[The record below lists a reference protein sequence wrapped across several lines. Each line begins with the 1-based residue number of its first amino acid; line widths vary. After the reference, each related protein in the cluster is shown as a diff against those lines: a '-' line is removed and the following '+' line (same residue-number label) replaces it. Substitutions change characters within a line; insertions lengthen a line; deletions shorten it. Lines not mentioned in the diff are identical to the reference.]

1 MVREGLRT
9 IIEEHAALRVVAEAS
24 DGQTAIELARQWRPD
39 VILMDVNMP
48 KMNGL
53 EATRR
58 IVAEFPEITVIG
70 VSMHDD
76 GHRALAMKA
85 AGAADY
91 VSKGEAAEKLVG
103 VIGEARSA
111 RR

>member
-1 MVREGLRT
+1 
-9 IIEEHAALRVVAEAS
+9 
-24 DGQTAIELARQWRPD
+24 
-39 VILMDVNMP
+39 MDVNMP

-76 GHRALAMKA
+76 GHIALAMKA

-91 VSKGEAAEKLVG
+91 VCKGEAAEKLVG

-111 RR
+111 RRYSET